1 MSVIRTNPTQP
12 APHHTSIE
20 PFDFV
25 YHSAIIKMIRLNTAW
40 LLLLLPLSSATDLT
54 SFEDFVK
61 NYGKVYESK
70 EEEQIRR
77 GIFEANL
84 QEITK
89 HNLEAQ
95 TGHLLKV
102 NEFADRRI
110 PEELPLGLHKKS
122 KDGDFLMLNQQVCMK
137 FYRYLFRRC

>member
-1 MSVIRTNPTQP
+1 
-12 APHHTSIE
+12 
-20 PFDFV
+20 
-25 YHSAIIKMIRLNTAW
+25 MIRLNTAW

-110 PEELPLGLHKKS
+110 TDELLLGLHKQS